1 MPRKPRQY
9 LPGIPSHVIQRGNN
23 RQPCFFGVDDYQGYL
38 SFLGNACR
46 RYKVSV
52 HAYVLMTNHVHL
64 LMTPTSCEGISL
76 VMQSLGRQ
84 YVQFINSKYLRYGT
98 LWESRHKSSLVDAD
112 SYLLSCYRYI
122 ELNPVRAGMVGHP
135 RAFRWSSYSR
145 NAEGAP
151 NDLISEHS
159 VYESLGPNPE
169 CRQLTYRALLE
180 TNLSHGELRDIRLA
194 AHASRPLGSDLF
206 RKTIEKNMRR
216 ILSQGQVA
224 GPGSPPDRQP
234 K

>member
-1 MPRKPRQY
+1 MPRKPRLY

-23 RQPCFFGVDDYQGYL
+23 RQPCFFGADDYQRYL
-38 SFLGNACR
+38 NYLGDACR
-46 RYKVSV
+46 RYNVSV

-64 LMTPTSCEGISL
+64 LMTPATCEGISL
-76 VMQSLGRQ
+76 VMQSLGRR

-122 ELNPVRAGMVGHP
+122 ELNPVRAKMVGHP
-135 RAFRWSSYSR
+135 REFRWSSYSR

-151 NDLISEHS
+151 NDLINEHS

-169 CRQLTYRALLE
+169 CRQLTYRTLLE
-180 TNLSHGELRDIRLA
+180 TSLSRGELRDIRLA
-194 AHASRPLGSDLF
+194 AHASRPLGNDRF
-206 RKTIEKNMRR
+206 RKTIEQNMSRK
-216 ILSQGQVA
+216 LA
-224 GPGSPPDRQP
+224 GDWAADPEIPPDRQT